1 MTIQTNL
8 NDRKE
13 LARRLIPFNH
23 NEKLRYTGTPAF
35 ATKGGGSASFAAAI
49 SNA

>member
-13 LARRLIPFNH
+13 LARKLIPFNH
-23 NEKLRYTGTPAF
+23 NEKLHYAGAPTF
-35 ATKGGGSASFAAAI
+35 A
-49 SNA
+49 

>member
-23 NEKLRYTGTPAF
+23 NEKLHYTCLLYTSP
-35 ATKGGGSASFAAAI
+35 SPRD
-49 SNA
+49 

>member
-13 LARRLIPFNH
+13 LARKLIPFNH
-23 NEKLRYTGTPAF
+23 NEKLHYAGQAYLCIF
-35 ATKGGGSASFAAAI
+35 
-49 SNA
+49 